1 MSNVAIVT
9 DSTAYISKE
18 LLERLNVEV
27 VPLYVNFPDEVIVD
41 GSIDNVTFFE
51 KMKNSSQMPFT
62 SQPSP
67 GDFVSVYER
76 LLQEGKEIVSI
87 HISSGIS
94 GTVESAQS
102 AARILDEN
110 KISIVDSQSTAAGL
124 AMLVLE
130 ATASAEKGETR
141 EAIVNLMEDLKKTQ
155 QVLFIPDTLE
165 YLKKGGRIGG
175 AQALLGT
182 MLQIKPILH
191 FSQGKIEVFD
201 KVRTMKKAMERMVA
215 ELPGSAE
222 GLQIALMEA
231 EAETNAHKLEKMV
244 QEKMPGVQVHRY
256 ELSPVITTHAGPG
269 VVGLAFIQ
277 KDLY

>member
-9 DSTAYISKE
+9 DSTAYLAKE
-18 LLERLNVEV
+18 FHKKYNVEI

-41 GSIDNVTFFE
+41 GSISNTSFFE
-51 KMKNSSQMPFT
+51 KMKKSSQMPFT

-67 GDFVSVYER
+67 GDFKNVFEK
-76 LLQEGKEIVSI
+76 LLLDGKEIVSI

-94 GTVESAQS
+94 GTVESAQ
-102 AARILDEN
+102 AAAKMLDEQ
-110 KISIVDSQSTAAGL
+110 KISVVDSQSTAAGL
-124 AMLVLE
+124 AMLVQE
-130 ATASAEKGETR
+130 AAALAEKGEHR
-141 EAIVNLMEDLKKTQ
+141 ESIVKLVKVLINNQ
-155 QVLFIPDTLE
+155 QVLFVPDTLE

-215 ELPGSAE
+215 ELPGSME
-222 GLQIALMEA
+222 GLQVAVMEA
-231 EAETNAHKLEKMV
+231 EAEINAEKLEKMI
-244 QEKMPGVQVHRY
+244 QQKLPGVQVASY

-269 VVGLAFIQ
+269 VVGLAFIHNN
-277 KDLY
+277 